1 MKFARKNLHA
11 RVARGFTLIEITAT
25 LAILVLLAAIAFGA
39 FKGVRTRALK
49 VRAQAELQLLVRA
62 LEEYKRQ
69 YGEYPMTGR
78 YQQANPIEVDPT
90 RTVAVNTV
98 QAKFFNA
105 LCGVYGP
112 RAFNQVDALNGK
124 MFVDLSKLT
133 VEVETTRT
141 NSVPQV
147 GNDPT
152 RKQEVA
158 NSFVDPWGRRY
169 LYYYKRD
176 DQSPTATRP
185 WQNPSYVLF
194 SAGPD
199 GDYQAPGTFPG
210 FVDAAFLALQKSG
223 APVNADN
230 IYANPY

>member
-1 MKFARKNLHA
+1 M
-11 RVARGFTLIEITAT
+11 
-25 LAILVLLAAIAFGA
+25 AIMALLVAIAFGGL
-39 FKGVRTRALK
+39 KGVRTRALK
-49 VRAQAELQLLVRA
+49 VRAQSELQVLVRA
-62 LEEYKRQ
+62 LEEYKQ
-69 YGEYPMTGR
+69 LYGEYPMTGR
-78 YQQANPIEVDPT
+78 YQQANPIEVDPA

-112 RAFNQVDALNGK
+112 KAFNQIDAINGK
-124 MFVDLSKLT
+124 MLVDLSKLT
-133 VEVETTRT
+133 VEVDTTKT

-169 LYYYKRD
+169 VYYYKRD
-176 DQSPTATRP
+176 DQSASATRP

-194 SAGPD
+194 SVGPD
-199 GDYQAPGTFPG
+199 GDYQVPGTFPG
-210 FVDAAFLALQKSG
+210 FIDTAFLNQLKTSH
-223 APVNADN
+223 PVNADN